1 MKMLYITPA
10 FQHPQVRG
18 PNRHYHFVRELSQR
32 HEITLLT
39 VVRSNIPDEAMQ
51 EMKSYV
57 HEMYLFDA
65 SETARTSTDKALSS
79 VPAVGRQLSQDLLL
93 RRAVS
98 EMRETFERLLR
109 EGSFDV
115 VLFHGKSVFPVIEE
129 AYDLPTVTDF
139 CDATSMRIKS
149 KIDYAPTA
157 RRPLLALRY
166 QQIRRREQEI
176 IEKTPYQ
183 AFISSRDREA
193 ILGPESTAEVIP
205 NGLDLSY
212 WKRKTFSREP
222 KSLLFT
228 GVMDYAPNEDAAL
241 YLIDEILPLLKRE
254 APDVKIYIAG
264 RSPTAALL
272 ERGEQHPEIIVTGW
286 VDDMRDY
293 LEKAAIFVSPLR
305 YASGMQNKLQEALAM
320 ELPIVTTSV
329 AAAGLRID
337 GQDAPLFVGDG
348 AEEFAQRTLELLE
361 RPDEQAR
368 LAAASRQFAE
378 QYFDW
383 ARSALQLEMMC
394 FDAVAQHKAR
404 ASVGQQLIAN
414 NEQSTEIVSP

>member
-10 FQHPQVRG
+10 FQHPRVRG

-39 VVRSNIPDEAMQ
+39 VARSDIPDEALQ
-51 EMKSYV
+51 EVTSYTK
-57 HEMYLFDA
+57 ELFIFDA
-65 SETARTSTDKALSS
+65 DGTAQTSTSKALSS
-79 VPAVGRQLSQDLLL
+79 LPAVGRQLSQDLLL
-93 RRAVS
+93 RRAVT

-129 AYDLPTVTDF
+129 AYNLPTVTDF

-149 KIDYAPTA
+149 KIDYAPVA
-157 RRPLLALRY
+157 KRPLLALRY
-166 QQIRRREQEI
+166 QQVRRREQDI

-212 WKRKTFSREP
+212 WKRRDFTRETR
-222 KSLLFT
+222 SLLFT
-228 GVMDYAPNEDAAL
+228 GVMNYAPNEDAAL
-241 YLIDEILPLLKRE
+241 YLIDEILPLLKRG

-272 ERGEQHPEIIVTGW
+272 ERGEQHPEVIVTGF

-320 ELPIVTTSV
+320 ELPIITTSV

-337 GQDAPLFVGDG
+337 GQDAPLYVGDG
-348 AEEFAQRTLELLE
+348 AEAFAQRTLELLE
-361 RPDEQAR
+361 RPDEQTR
-368 LAAASRQFAE
+368 LATAGRQFAE
-378 QYFDW
+378 RYFDW

-394 FDAVAQHKAR
+394 FDAIAQHKAR
-404 ASVGQQLIAN
+404 SAVGERSVVN
-414 NEQSTEIVSP
+414 S